1 MSYAVGIA
9 YAVSMVV
16 LTVVLSVV
24 YSICMEAFAPPG
36 RIVRQSLRRAG
47 KLAGVL
53 AVLAIVVY
61 LLSR

>member
-9 YAVSMVV
+9 YAVSMVL
-16 LTVVLSVV
+16 LTIVLSVV
-24 YSICMEAFAPPG
+24 YSICMEAFAPLA

-47 KLAGVL
+47 KLGGIL
-53 AVLAIVVY
+53 AVLAAVVY